1 MPDITANGVNL
12 YYEESGAADAPIIL
26 LVMGLGA
33 QMIAWPD
40 DFIQGLVGK
49 GYRIIHYDNRDV
61 GMSQRMEGAA
71 TPHLVWTMF
80 KARLGLPVSV
90 PYTLTDMA
98 ADGIALL
105 DALGIQKAHVVGASM
120 GGMIVQLM
128 AANHAERL
136 WSMTSIMSSSGASG
150 LPGARPDIQ
159 RRFMVKRSPDA
170 SRDEAVAFGA
180 DLVNAFSFPDPARP
194 DGAHAEMAG
203 KAFDRGYYPIG
214 TRRQLLA
221 IIADGSRVERLK
233 KIKVPT
239 LVVHGG
245 ADPLVPKEGSE
256 DIARHIPGARLEIID
271 EMAHDLP
278 PSQVGRM
285 VDLIAGHAIAAT
297 QNDRSPEHQS
307 PATASVE
314 GRVSA

>member
-1 MPDITANGVNL
+1 MPNIHANNIDI
-12 YYEESGAADAPIIL
+12 YYEENGPADGPVIL

-40 DFIQGLVGK
+40 EFIHGLVSK
-49 GYRIIHYDNRDV
+49 GYRVIHYDNRDV
-61 GMSQRMEGAA
+61 GMSQRMEGAKA
-71 TPHLVWTMF
+71 PHLVWTMF
-80 KARLGLPVSV
+80 KARIGLPVRV
-90 PYTLTDMA
+90 PYTLGDMA
-98 ADGIALL
+98 ADGIGLL
-105 DALGIQKAHVVGASM
+105 DALGIDKAHVVGASM

-128 AANHAERL
+128 AANYPERTL
-136 WSMTSIMSSSGASG
+136 SMTSIMSSSGKAG

-159 RRFMVKRSPDA
+159 RQFMVKRPPDA
-170 SRDEAVAFGA
+170 SREEAVAFGA
-180 DLVNAFSFPDPARP
+180 ALVSAFSFPDPARP
-194 DGAHAEMAG
+194 ENAHAEMTA
-203 KAFDRGYYPIG
+203 KAFDRGYYPVG

-233 KIKVPT
+233 TIKVPT

-278 PSQVGRM
+278 PSQVGRIL
-285 VDLIAGHAIAAT
+285 DLIAGHAKQA
-297 QNDRSPEHQS
+297 R
-307 PATASVE
+307 
-314 GRVSA
+314 

>member
-1 MPDITANGVNL
+1 MPIIRANNIDI
-12 YYEESGAADAPIIL
+12 YYEDNGPTDVPVIL

-40 DFIQGLVGK
+40 EFVQGLVAK
-49 GYRIIHYDNRDV
+49 GYRVVHYDNRDV

-71 TPHLVWTMF
+71 APNLLWAML
-80 KARLGLPVSV
+80 KSRLGLSVGV
-90 PYTLTDMA
+90 PYTLSDMA
-98 ADGIALL
+98 ADGVGLL
-105 DALGIQKAHVVGASM
+105 DALGIHKAHVVGASM

-128 AANHAERL
+128 AANHRERL
-136 WSMTSIMSSSGASG
+136 LSMTSIMSSSGAPG

-159 RRFMVKRSPDA
+159 RRFMVKRPADA
-170 SRDEAVAFGA
+170 NRDEAVAFGA
-180 DLVNAFSFPDPARP
+180 ELVESFSYPDPARP
-194 DGAHAEMAG
+194 ENAHAEMAAM
-203 KAFDRGYYPIG
+203 AFDRGYYPVG

-233 KIKVPT
+233 KITTPT

-256 DIARHIPGARLEIID
+256 DIARHIPGARLEII
-271 EMAHDLP
+271 EQMAHDLP

-285 VDLIAGHAIAAT
+285 VDLIAGHVGAAT
-297 QNDRSPEHQS
+297 K
-307 PATASVE
+307 
-314 GRVSA
+314 

>member
-1 MPDITANGVNL
+1 MPNIRANNIDI
-12 YYEESGAADAPIIL
+12 YYEENGPADGPVIL

-40 DFIQGLVGK
+40 EFIHGLVSK
-49 GYRIIHYDNRDV
+49 GYRVIHYDNRDV
-61 GMSQRMEGAA
+61 GLSQRMDGAK
-71 TPHLVWTMF
+71 TPNLVWTML
-80 KARLGLPVSV
+80 KARFGLPVRV

-98 ADGIALL
+98 ADGIGLL
-105 DALGIQKAHVVGASM
+105 DALGIDKAHVAGASM

-128 AANHAERL
+128 AANHRERL
-136 WSMTSIMSSSGASG
+136 LSMTSIMSSSGKPG
-150 LPGARPDIQ
+150 LPGARADIQ
-159 RRFMVKRSPDA
+159 KSFMVKRPPDA
-170 SRDEAVAFGA
+170 SRDEAVAFGTE
-180 DLVNAFSFPDPARP
+180 LVRSFSYSDPARP
-194 DGAHAEMAG
+194 ENAHAEMTA
-203 KAFDRGYYPIG
+203 KAFDRGYYPVG

-233 KIKVPT
+233 KITTPT

-285 VDLIAGHAIAAT
+285 VDLIAGHAKQA
-297 QNDRSPEHQS
+297 H
-307 PATASVE
+307 
-314 GRVSA
+314 

>member
-1 MPDITANGVNL
+1 MPNIHANNIDI
-12 YYEESGAADAPIIL
+12 YYEENGPADGPVIL

-40 DFIQGLVGK
+40 EFIHGLVSK
-49 GYRIIHYDNRDV
+49 GYRVIHYDNRDV
-61 GMSQRMEGAA
+61 GMSQRMEGAKA
-71 TPHLVWTMF
+71 PHLVWTMF
-80 KARLGLPVSV
+80 KVRIGLPVRV
-90 PYTLTDMA
+90 PYTLSDMA
-98 ADGIALL
+98 ADGIGLL
-105 DALGIQKAHVVGASM
+105 DALGIDKAHVVGASM

-128 AANHAERL
+128 AANHPERTL
-136 WSMTSIMSSSGASG
+136 SMTSIMSSSGKAG

-159 RRFMVKRSPDA
+159 RQFMVKRAPDA
-170 SRDEAVAFGA
+170 SREEAVAFGA
-180 DLVNAFSFPDPARP
+180 ELVSSFSFPDPARP
-194 DGAHAEMAG
+194 ENAHAEMTA

-233 KIKVPT
+233 KIAVPT

-285 VDLIAGHAIAAT
+285 VDLIAGHAKQVA
-297 QNDRSPEHQS
+297 
-307 PATASVE
+307 
-314 GRVSA
+314 

>member
-1 MPDITANGVNL
+1 MPTIRANNIDI
-12 YYEESGAADAPIIL
+12 YYEDTGPAHAPVIL

-40 DFIQGLVGK
+40 EFIQGLVAK
-49 GYRIIHYDNRDV
+49 GYRVIHYDNRDV
-61 GMSQRMEGAA
+61 GMSQRMDGAEM
-71 TPHLVWTMF
+71 PNLIWTMF

-98 ADGIALL
+98 KDGIGLL

-120 GGMIVQLM
+120 GGMIVQLL
-128 AANHAERL
+128 ASNHHERVL
-136 WSMTSIMSSSGASG
+136 SMTSIMSSSGKPG
-150 LPGARPDIQ
+150 LPGARADIQ
-159 RRFMVKRSPDA
+159 RRFMVKRPANA

-180 DLVNAFSFPDPARP
+180 DLVRSFSFPDPARP
-194 DGAHAEMAG
+194 DNAHAEMAAQ
-203 KAFDRGYYPIG
+203 AFDRGYYPVG

-233 KIKVPT
+233 TIKVPT

-256 DIARHIPGARLEIID
+256 DIARHIRGARLEIIE

-278 PSQVGRM
+278 PSQVDRM
-285 VDLIAGHAIAAT
+285 VDLISDHAVASA
-297 QNDRSPEHQS
+297 EHRLEK
-307 PATASVE
+307 TL
-314 GRVSA
+314 

>member
-1 MPDITANGVNL
+1 MPNIRANNIDI
-12 YYEESGAADAPIIL
+12 YYEENGPADGPVIL

-40 DFIQGLVGK
+40 EFIHGLVSK
-49 GYRIIHYDNRDV
+49 GFRVIHYDNRDV
-61 GMSQRMEGAA
+61 GLSQWMEGAKA
-71 TPHLVWTMF
+71 PHLVWTMF
-80 KARLGLPVSV
+80 KARIGLPVRV
-90 PYTLTDMA
+90 PYTLGDMA
-98 ADGIALL
+98 ADGIGLL
-105 DALGIQKAHVVGASM
+105 DALGIDKAHVVGASM

-128 AANHAERL
+128 AANYPERTL
-136 WSMTSIMSSSGASG
+136 SMTSIMSSSGKAG

-159 RRFMVKRSPDA
+159 RQFMVKRPPDA
-170 SRDEAVAFGA
+170 SREEAVAFGA
-180 DLVNAFSFPDPARP
+180 ELVSAFSFPDPARP
-194 DGAHAEMAG
+194 ENAHAEMAA
-203 KAFDRGYYPIG
+203 KAFDRGYYPVG

-233 KIKVPT
+233 TIKVPT

-278 PSQVGRM
+278 PSQVGRIL
-285 VDLIAGHAIAAT
+285 DLIAGHAKQA
-297 QNDRSPEHQS
+297 H
-307 PATASVE
+307 
-314 GRVSA
+314 

>member
-1 MPDITANGVNL
+1 MPTIRANNIEL
-12 YYEESGAADAPIIL
+12 FYEDNGSTNAPAIL

-40 DFIQGLVGK
+40 EFVQGLVGK
-49 GYRIIHYDNRDV
+49 GYRVVHYDNRDV
-61 GMSQRMEGAA
+61 GMSQRMDGAPA
-71 TPHLVWTMF
+71 PNLVWTML

-90 PYTLTDMA
+90 PYTLGDMA
-98 ADGIALL
+98 ADGIGLL
-105 DALGIQKAHVVGASM
+105 DSLGIEKAHVVGASM

-128 AANHAERL
+128 AANHRDRL
-136 WSMTSIMSSSGASG
+136 LSMTSIMSSSGKPG
-150 LPGARPDIQ
+150 LPGARADIQ

-170 SRDEAVAFGA
+170 SREEAVAFGTE
-180 DLVNAFSFPDPARP
+180 LVSSFSYPDPARP
-194 DGAHAEMAG
+194 ANAHAEMTAM
-203 KAFDRGYYPIG
+203 AFDRGYYPVG

-221 IIADGSRVERLK
+221 IIADGSRVDRLK
-233 KIKVPT
+233 TITTPT

-285 VDLIAGHAIAAT
+285 IDLVAGHAG
-297 QNDRSPEHQS
+297 
-307 PATASVE
+307 SV
-314 GRVSA
+314 A

>member
-1 MPDITANGVNL
+1 MPNIHANNIDI
-12 YYEESGAADAPIIL
+12 YYEENGPADGPVIL

-40 DFIQGLVGK
+40 EFIHGLVSK
-49 GYRIIHYDNRDV
+49 GYRVIHYDNRDV
-61 GMSQRMEGAA
+61 GMSQRMEGAKA
-71 TPHLVWTMF
+71 PHLVWTMF
-80 KARLGLPVSV
+80 KARIGLPVRV
-90 PYTLTDMA
+90 PYTLGDMA
-98 ADGIALL
+98 ADGIGLL
-105 DALGIQKAHVVGASM
+105 DALGIDKAHVVGASM

-128 AANHAERL
+128 AANHPERTL
-136 WSMTSIMSSSGASG
+136 SMTSIMSSSGKAG

-159 RRFMVKRSPDA
+159 RQFMVKRPPDA
-170 SRDEAVAFGA
+170 SREEAVAFGA
-180 DLVNAFSFPDPARP
+180 ALVSAFSFPDPARP
-194 DGAHAEMAG
+194 ENAHAEMTA
-203 KAFDRGYYPIG
+203 KAFDRGYYPVG

-233 KIKVPT
+233 TIKVPT

-278 PSQVGRM
+278 PSQVGRIL
-285 VDLIAGHAIAAT
+285 DLIAGHAKQA
-297 QNDRSPEHQS
+297 R
-307 PATASVE
+307 
-314 GRVSA
+314 

>member
-1 MPDITANGVNL
+1 MPNIRANNIDI
-12 YYEESGAADAPIIL
+12 YYEENGPADGPVIL

-40 DFIQGLVGK
+40 EFIHGLVSK
-49 GYRIIHYDNRDV
+49 GYRVIHYDNRDV
-61 GMSQRMEGAA
+61 GMSQRMDGAK
-71 TPHLVWTMF
+71 TPNLVWTML
-80 KARLGLPVSV
+80 KARFGLPVRV

-98 ADGIALL
+98 ADGIGLL
-105 DALGIQKAHVVGASM
+105 DALGIDKAHVAGASM

-128 AANHAERL
+128 AANHRERL
-136 WSMTSIMSSSGASG
+136 LSMTSIMSSSGKPG
-150 LPGARPDIQ
+150 LPGARADIQ
-159 RRFMVKRSPDA
+159 KSFMVKRPPDA
-170 SRDEAVAFGA
+170 SRDEAVAFGTE
-180 DLVNAFSFPDPARP
+180 LVRSFSYPDPARP
-194 DGAHAEMAG
+194 DNAHAEMTA
-203 KAFDRGYYPIG
+203 KAFDRGYYPVG

-233 KIKVPT
+233 TITTPT

-285 VDLIAGHAIAAT
+285 VDLIAGHAKQA
-297 QNDRSPEHQS
+297 H
-307 PATASVE
+307 
-314 GRVSA
+314 

>member
-1 MPDITANGVNL
+1 MPNIRANNIDI
-12 YYEESGAADAPIIL
+12 YYEENGPADAPVIL

-40 DFIQGLVGK
+40 EFIHGLVSK
-49 GYRIIHYDNRDV
+49 GFRVIHYDNRDV
-61 GMSQRMEGAA
+61 GLSQRMDGAK
-71 TPHLVWTMF
+71 TPNLVWTML
-80 KARLGLPVSV
+80 KARFGLPVRV

-98 ADGIALL
+98 ADGIGLL
-105 DALGIQKAHVVGASM
+105 DALGIDKAHVAGASM

-128 AANHAERL
+128 AANHRERL
-136 WSMTSIMSSSGASG
+136 LSMTSIMSSSGKPG
-150 LPGARPDIQ
+150 LPGARADIQ
-159 RRFMVKRSPDA
+159 KSFMVKRPPDA
-170 SRDEAVAFGA
+170 SRDEAVAFGTE
-180 DLVNAFSFPDPARP
+180 LVRSFSYPDPARP
-194 DGAHAEMAG
+194 ENAHAEMTA
-203 KAFDRGYYPIG
+203 KAFDRGYYPVG

-233 KIKVPT
+233 TITTPT

-285 VDLIAGHAIAAT
+285 VDLIAGHAKQA
-297 QNDRSPEHQS
+297 H
-307 PATASVE
+307 
-314 GRVSA
+314 

>member
-1 MPDITANGVNL
+1 MPNIRANNIDI
-12 YYEESGAADAPIIL
+12 YYEENGPADGPVIL

-40 DFIQGLVGK
+40 EFIHGLVSK
-49 GYRIIHYDNRDV
+49 GYRVIHYDNRDV
-61 GMSQRMEGAA
+61 GLSQRMDGAK
-71 TPHLVWTMF
+71 TPNLVWTML
-80 KARLGLPVSV
+80 KARFGLPVRV

-98 ADGIALL
+98 ADGIGLL
-105 DALGIQKAHVVGASM
+105 DALGIDKAHVAGASM

-128 AANHAERL
+128 AANHRERL
-136 WSMTSIMSSSGASG
+136 LSMTSIMSSSGKPG
-150 LPGARPDIQ
+150 LPGARADIQ
-159 RRFMVKRSPDA
+159 KSFMVKRPPDA
-170 SRDEAVAFGA
+170 SRDEAVAFGTE
-180 DLVNAFSFPDPARP
+180 LVRSFSYPDPARP
-194 DGAHAEMAG
+194 ENAHAEMTA
-203 KAFDRGYYPIG
+203 KAFDRGYYPVG

-233 KIKVPT
+233 KITTPT

-285 VDLIAGHAIAAT
+285 VDLIAGHAKQA
-297 QNDRSPEHQS
+297 
-307 PATASVE
+307 V
-314 GRVSA
+314 

>member
-1 MPDITANGVNL
+1 MPNIRANNIDI
-12 YYEESGAADAPIIL
+12 YYEENGPADAPVIL

-40 DFIQGLVGK
+40 EFIDGLVAK
-49 GYRIIHYDNRDV
+49 GHRVIHYDNRDV
-61 GMSQRMEGAA
+61 GLSQRMDGAK
-71 TPHLVWTMF
+71 TPNLAWTML
-80 KARLGLPVSV
+80 KARFGLPVRV

-98 ADGIALL
+98 ADGIGLL
-105 DALGIQKAHVVGASM
+105 DALGIDKAHVAGASM

-128 AANHAERL
+128 AANHRERL
-136 WSMTSIMSSSGASG
+136 LSMTSIMSSSGKPG
-150 LPGARPDIQ
+150 LPGARADIQ
-159 RRFMVKRSPDA
+159 KNFMVKRPPDA
-170 SRDEAVAFGA
+170 SRDDAVAFGTE
-180 DLVNAFSFPDPARP
+180 LVRSFSYPDPARP
-194 DGAHAEMAG
+194 ENAHAEMTA
-203 KAFDRGYYPIG
+203 KAFDRGYYPVG

-221 IIADGSRVERLK
+221 IIADGSRVERLTT
-233 KIKVPT
+233 ITTPT

-285 VDLIAGHAIAAT
+285 VDLIAGHAKQA
-297 QNDRSPEHQS
+297 H
-307 PATASVE
+307 
-314 GRVSA
+314 